1 MIDLVWGVPSVRGV
15 LSLAFSPLH
24 AARVTHSL
32 VRRYF
37 PEFLPHYISRTIKHY
52 SHNSLGRDPLLNG
65 LTIVKIDAV
74 RSRTYT
80 LPERVKTARRLHCT
94 LPRRS
99 SALSDDSHAAHGSRP
114 A

>member
-37 PEFLPHYISRTIKHY
+37 PEFLPHYISRRY
-52 SHNSLGRDPLLNG
+52 
-65 LTIVKIDAV
+65 
-74 RSRTYT
+74 
-80 LPERVKTARRLHCT
+80 
-94 LPRRS
+94 
-99 SALSDDSHAAHGSRP
+99 
-114 A
+114 